1 MIKHWIL
8 FLGTENFTTNET
20 SQYSPSYTKI
30 HVDKDTGPD
39 FCVTA
44 IGK

>member
-1 MIKHWIL
+1 MTKLI
-8 FLGTENFTTNET
+8 FLGTDTATSNET
-20 SQYSPSYTKI
+20 SQYLPSYTKI